1 MRGAARAPL
10 PKEANPM
17 SDVTLR
23 AQVLAEALPYI
34 QKYYGKTIVIK
45 YGGSA
50 MISRELREAV
60 IGDVILLS
68 LVGIHVVVVHGGG
81 PEISAMLKKIGKE
94 SRFVDGLRYTDEETM
109 EVVQQVLCGKVNKD
123 LVATLNRMG
132 GRALGLCGMDA
143 GLFQARKLSERYGL
157 VGEIIQVDPSIV
169 EDALADG
176 YIPVVSTVAQ
186 GVDGETAYNINADTA
201 AAKLAVALHAEK
213 LILLTDVR
221 GLLRDPKNEETLI
234 HVVEL
239 PEVPGL
245 VKDGII
251 QGGMIPKV
259 DCCVEAVRSGVER
272 THILDGRIPHSI
284 LIEMLS
290 DEGIG
295 TMLL

>member
-1 MRGAARAPL
+1 
-10 PKEANPM
+10 M
-17 SDVTLR
+17 SSSHVER

-34 QKYYGKTIVIK
+34 QKYNGKTVVVK
-45 YGGSA
+45 YGGNA
-50 MISRELREAV
+50 MISEALRKAV
-60 IGDVILLS
+60 ISDIILLH
-68 LVGIHVVVVHGGG
+68 LVGIQVVVVHGGG

-143 GLFQARKLSERYGL
+143 RLFQARKLSERYGL
-157 VGEIIQVDPSIV
+157 VGEITQVDPSIV

>member
-1 MRGAARAPL
+1 
-10 PKEANPM
+10 M
-17 SDVTLR
+17 SSSHVER

-34 QKYYGKTIVIK
+34 QKYSGKTVVVK
-45 YGGSA
+45 YGGNA
-50 MISRELREAV
+50 MISEALRKAV
-60 IGDVILLS
+60 ISDIILLH
-68 LVGIHVVVVHGGG
+68 LVGIQVVVVHGGG

-157 VGEIIQVDPSIV
+157 VGEITQVDPSIV

-259 DCCVEAVRSGVER
+259 DCCVEAVHSGVER